1 MMNETIL
8 TIADT
13 DLGSRHAAAK
23 FRALVEK
30 CALAGNKVVLDLGTV
45 LSISESYADEL
56 FGVLVAR
63 HGLEWFAQH
72 IAFRATDPAVF
83 RVIAMAIRYRL
94 EVESPENSEVALLA
108 ARKAL
113 RDRQQSAA

>member
-1 MMNETIL
+1 MNVTVL

-30 CALAGNKVVLDLGTV
+30 CALAGEKVVLNLGAV
-45 LSISESYADEL
+45 LSLSESYADEL

-63 HGLEWFAQH
+63 HGLEWFAEH
-72 IAFRATDPAVF
+72 ISFRATDPAVF
-83 RVIAMAIRYRL
+83 RVIVTAIRYRL
-94 EVESPENSEVALLA
+94 EAKTPENPDVALLA

-113 RDRQQSAA
+113 RERQRSVA